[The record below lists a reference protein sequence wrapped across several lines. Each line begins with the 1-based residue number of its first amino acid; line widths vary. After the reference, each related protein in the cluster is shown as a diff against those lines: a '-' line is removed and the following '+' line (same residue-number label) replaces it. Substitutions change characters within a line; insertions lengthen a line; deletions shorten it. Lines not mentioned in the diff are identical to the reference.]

1 MAEEGRGSLTSKM
14 NSNIYDNN
22 AKEIDPQKVRNIL
35 GALIESNFNLV
46 DDFLQ
51 SVNYSP
57 GVTLE
62 QQINNAAGTSV
73 LLHSK
78 SAIIDVKNE
87 SPGSNVTGDGEATF
101 AVASGGNVNNEL
113 HIQASFPDLG
123 TSNYMPVIGFEVTGS
138 PWHENNSVFITYGS
152 VTSSTIRIYLQAMF
166 NSDDPFG
173 KIWLT
178 LLRLP

>member
-35 GALIESNFNLV
+35 AALIESNFNLV

-62 QQINNAAGTSV
+62 EQINNAAGTNV

-78 SAIIDVKNE
+78 SGVIPVRTANE
-87 SPGSNVTGDGEATF
+87 GQFYNGDGNATF
-101 AVASGGNVNNEL
+101 KVSANDGNHDDEL
-113 HIQASFPDLG
+113 FIEVTFPNLG
-123 TSNYMPVIGFEVTGS
+123 TSNYMPIVAFEVTGT
-138 PWHENNSVFITYGS
+138 PWHDNNAVI
-152 VTSSTIRIYLQAMF
+152 VTWASPQSSTLRVYLQRVYD
-166 NSDDPFG
+166 NPFG
-173 KIWLT
+173 RIWVT
-178 LLRLP
+178 LIKLPD